1 MTARKRTFKSEVS
14 QLMHILVHS
23 LYKERD
29 VFLRELISNATDAIN
44 RFRVVQMSGED
55 VVAPDRE
62 HRIDIEM
69 DKDHALLTI
78 KDSGIGMNEQELA
91 EQLGTIARSGSLAM
105 LKSLKDEDAARDL
118 IGRFG
123 VGFYAVFMVAE
134 QVTVRS
140 RSFRPGDAPAQW
152 QSRGETG
159 FVVESLDQGVDPG
172 TEVTLKLKED
182 AREYL
187 EPSRIQA
194 ILTRYSRFAPF
205 PLTVQGE
212 PVDRGTPLWLE
223 QPSAV
228 TDEQYTS
235 FYGYLSHGE
244 QNPMTWLHI
253 HSDAPVDVKSI
264 LYVPG
269 FSMARFGM
277 EDEGGIA
284 LYARKV
290 LIDAR
295 TEGLVPDWCRFMK
308 GVVDSEDV
316 QLNVSRETIQND
328 PVYRRIRKVVGS
340 RVAKHL
346 KSWMDR
352 DRSAYEAFYDEFGGY
367 LKEGMV
373 RDPEA
378 QKSLADLLLFS
389 ATDRKE
395 LLSLREYLDAT
406 PEKEAIHYLVGT
418 NRKTL
423 ESNPHLE
430 WFRRHETPVLLL
442 TQPIEELALT
452 DLGAYEDVPFK
463 LVGQDSGEGDEAAT
477 GDMGADP
484 LLAFVRETLTDR
496 VNDVRYS
503 NRLEENPYCIL
514 STSGGLSSTMEQIMR
529 AMQQSEG
536 ASKGVLELNAEH
548 PMISRMREWVEATP
562 DSERKGR
569 LRTIAHQIMDNAL
582 LLDQQLPDVTEMV
595 RRSNAL
601 MLAYLADDPGTGQ

>member
-23 LYKERD
+23 LYKDRD

-62 HRIDIEM
+62 HRVDIDM
-69 DKDHALLTI
+69 DKDKAQLTI
-78 KDSGIGMNEQELA
+78 RDSGIGMNEQELA
-91 EQLGTIARSGSLAM
+91 EHLGTIARSGSLAM
-105 LKSLKDEDAARDL
+105 LKSLQDEDAARDL

-152 QSRGETG
+152 KSRGETG
-159 FVVESLDQGVDPG
+159 FVVEPLDQEVTPG
-172 TEVTLKLKED
+172 TEVILTLKED

-187 EPSRIQA
+187 DPSRIQS

-205 PLTVQGE
+205 PLYVQGDA
-212 PVDRGTPLWLE
+212 VDRGTPLWLE
-223 QPSAV
+223 QPSGV
-228 TDEQYTS
+228 SDEQYTS
-235 FYGYLSHGE
+235 FYGYLSRGGQE
-244 QNPMTWLHI
+244 PMTWLHI

-295 TEGLVPDWCRFMK
+295 TEGLVPGWCRFMR

-352 DRSAYEAFYDEFGGY
+352 DRKAYETFYDEFGGY
-367 LKEGMV
+367 LKEGVV
-373 RDPEA
+373 RDPAE
-378 QKSLADLLLFS
+378 QRPLADLLLF
-389 ATDRKE
+389 TVMDRE
-395 LLSLREYLDAT
+395 ERLSLSEYLNET
-406 PEKEAIHYLVGT
+406 PDKDAIHYLMGT

-423 ESNPHLE
+423 ESSPHLE

-452 DLGAYEDVPFK
+452 HLGSYGDVPFK
-463 LVGQDSGEGDEAAT
+463 LVGQDSGREREAGTDET
-477 GDMGADP
+477 GTDP
-484 LLAFVRETLTDR
+484 LLAFVRETLADR
-496 VNDVRYS
+496 VTDVRYS
-503 NRLEENPYCIL
+503 TRLEENPYCIL
-514 STSGGLSSTMEQIMR
+514 TASGGLSSTMEQIMR
-529 AMQQSEG
+529 AMQQTEAPSR
-536 ASKGVLELNAEH
+536 GVLELNAEH
-548 PMISRMREWVEATP
+548 PMIRRMREWAEETS
-562 DSERKGR
+562 DSERQAR
-569 LRTIAHQIMDNAL
+569 LRIIAHQILDNAL
-582 LLDQQLPDVTEMV
+582 LMDQQLPDVTEMV
-595 RRSNAL
+595 RRSNTL
-601 MLAYLADDPGTGQ
+601 ILAYLGNDPDTGQ